1 MVSKICCIGAGYVGG
16 PTMAVIA
23 NECPQ
28 IKVVVVDQDKNKI
41 KSWNIKSLNKL
52 PIYEPGLKDLIE
64 NTRNKN
70 LYFSEDIDKAIEDSD
85 MIFVAVNTPTKRKGK
100 GRGFAA
106 DLTSVEVCA
115 KRIAQKSKNNKIVI
129 EKSTLPVRTAEKIKE
144 VLKKFNKK
152 NDFEVI
158 SNPEFLAEGTA
169 IENLYKSDRVLIGGE
184 NTDSGNKAVNEL
196 VEIYKNWI
204 PESKILKTNV
214 WSSELA
220 KLASNAML
228 AQRIS
233 SINSFSA
240 ICEKTGA
247 SIQEISR
254 AIGMDTRIGPKFLE
268 SSVGFGGSCFKKD
281 ILNLVYL
288 ARFYKLN
295 DIADYWL
302 NVIKINSFQMVR
314 FAENIIKYIKENKT
328 NKVVSILGWA
338 FKSNTNDSRESPSI
352 YVSSYLLEKGIE
364 IKIYDPMV
372 PEERII
378 SDLNNHFILNG
389 LKLNQVNKLL
399 KKVQIYKSLKNSVN
413 DSPLIA
419 IITKWEEFQKF
430 DWDLYMKHRK
440 NKPFLFDGVNVIK
453 SKSIKKLYS
462 LGN

>member
-41 KSWNIKSLNKL
+41 KSWNNKSLNKL

-144 VLKKFNKK
+144 FLKKFNKK

>member
-41 KSWNIKSLNKL
+41 KSWNNKSLNKL

>member
-41 KSWNIKSLNKL
+41 KSWNNKSLNKL

-196 VEIYKNWI
+196 FEIYNNWI

-372 PEERII
+372 LEERII

>member
-41 KSWNIKSLNKL
+41 KSWNNKSLNKL

-295 DIADYWL
+295 EIADYWL

-372 PEERII
+372 LEERII

>member
-1 MVSKICCIGAGYVGG
+1 
-16 PTMAVIA
+16 
-23 NECPQ
+23 
-28 IKVVVVDQDKNKI
+28 
-41 KSWNIKSLNKL
+41 
-52 PIYEPGLKDLIE
+52 
-64 NTRNKN
+64 
-70 LYFSEDIDKAIEDSD
+70 
-85 MIFVAVNTPTKRKGK
+85 
-100 GRGFAA
+100 
-106 DLTSVEVCA
+106 
-115 KRIAQKSKNNKIVI
+115 
-129 EKSTLPVRTAEKIKE
+129 
-144 VLKKFNKK
+144 
-152 NDFEVI
+152 
-158 SNPEFLAEGTA
+158 
-169 IENLYKSDRVLIGGE
+169 
-184 NTDSGNKAVNEL
+184 
-196 VEIYKNWI
+196 
-204 PESKILKTNV
+204 
-214 WSSELA
+214 
-220 KLASNAML
+220 
-228 AQRIS
+228 
-233 SINSFSA
+233 
-240 ICEKTGA
+240 
-247 SIQEISR
+247 
-254 AIGMDTRIGPKFLE
+254 MDTRIGPKFLE

-372 PEERII
+372 LEERII

>member
-1 MVSKICCIGAGYVGG
+1 MVTKICCIGAGYVGG

-28 IKVVVVDQDKNKI
+28 LKVVVVDQDKNKI
-41 KSWNIKSLNKL
+41 KSWNNKSLKEL
-52 PIYEPGLKDLIE
+52 PIYEHGLEELIE
-64 NTRNKN
+64 KTRNKN
-70 LYFSEDIDKAIEDSD
+70 LYFSVDIDKAIEESN
-85 MIFVAVNTPTKRKGK
+85 MIFVAVNTPTKETGEGK
-100 GRGFAA
+100 GFAA
-106 DLTSVEVCA
+106 DLSNVEACA
-115 KRIAQKSKNNKIVI
+115 KRIALKSKSNKIVI

-152 NDFEVI
+152 NNFEVI

-184 NTDSGNKAVNEL
+184 NTVSGKEAVNAL

-247 SIQEISR
+247 SIQEISK
-254 AIGMDTRIGPKFLE
+254 AIGMDTRIGPEFLE

-295 DIADYWL
+295 DIADYWF
-302 NVIKINSFQMVR
+302 NVVKINSFQMIR
-314 FAENIIKYIKENKT
+314 FAEIISKYIEDNKI

-338 FKSNTNDSRESPSI
+338 FKSNTKDSRESPSI

-372 PEERII
+372 PKERIK
-378 SDLNNHFILNG
+378 SDLNNYFILNG
-389 LKLNQVNKLL
+389 FKLNQVNKLL
-399 KKVQIYKSLKNSVN
+399 KKVKIYPALEEAMY
-413 DSPLIA
+413 DSDIVA

-430 DWDLYMKHRK
+430 DWDLYMEKRK
-440 NKPFLFDGVNVIK
+440 NKPFLFDGVNAIK
-453 SKSIKKLYS
+453 NKDITNMYS

>member
-1 MVSKICCIGAGYVGG
+1 MVTKICCIGAGYVGG

-28 IKVVVVDQDKNKI
+28 VKVVVVDQNQKKI
-41 KSWNIKSLNKL
+41 KSWNNKSLKEL
-52 PIYEPGLKDLIE
+52 PIYEPGLKELIE
-64 NTRNKN
+64 KTRNKN
-70 LYFSEDIDKAIEDSD
+70 LYFSEDIDKAIEESD
-85 MIFVAVNTPTKRKGK
+85 IIFMAVNTPTRKTGKGK
-100 GRGFAA
+100 GFAA
-106 DLTSVEVCA
+106 DLTNVEACA
-115 KRIAQKSKNNKIVI
+115 KRIALKSKSDKIVI

-152 NDFEVI
+152 NNFEVI

-169 IENLYKSDRVLIGGE
+169 IENLYKSDRVLVGGE
-184 NTDSGNKAVNEL
+184 NTDSGKRAVNIL

-247 SIQEISR
+247 SIQEISK
-254 AIGMDTRIGPKFLE
+254 AIGMDSRIGPEFLE
-268 SSVGFGGSCFKKD
+268 PSVGFGGSCFKKD

-295 DIADYWL
+295 DVADYWH
-302 NVIKINSFQMVR
+302 NVVKINSFQMMR
-314 FAENIIKYIKENKT
+314 FAENITNHIKENKK
-328 NKVVSILGWA
+328 NKVVTVLGWA
-338 FKSNTNDSRESPSI
+338 FKGNTNDSRESPSI
-352 YVSSYLLEKGIE
+352 YVSSYLLEKGIN

-372 PEERII
+372 PKERIK
-378 SDLNNHFILNG
+378 SDLNNYFILNG
-389 LKLNQVNKLL
+389 FKLNQVNKLL
-399 KKVQIYKSLKNSVN
+399 KKVKIYKSLLEAVHE
-413 DSPLIA
+413 SPIIA
-419 IITKWEEFQKF
+419 IITKWEEFQNF
-430 DWDLYMKHRK
+430 DWYLYMKQTK
-440 NKPFLFDGVNVIK
+440 NKPFVFDGVNAIK
-453 SKSIKKLYS
+453 NKDITNMYS

>member
-1 MVSKICCIGAGYVGG
+1 MVTKICCIGAGYVGG

-28 IKVVVVDQDKNKI
+28 VKVVVVDQNQKKI
-41 KSWNIKSLNKL
+41 KSWNNKSLKEL
-52 PIYEPGLKDLIE
+52 PIYEPGLKELIE
-64 NTRNKN
+64 KTRNKN
-70 LYFSEDIDKAIEDSD
+70 LYFSEDIDKAIEESD
-85 MIFVAVNTPTKRKGK
+85 IIFMAVNTPTRKTGKGK
-100 GRGFAA
+100 GFAA
-106 DLTSVEVCA
+106 DLTNVEACA
-115 KRIAQKSKNNKIVI
+115 KRIALKSKNDKIVI

-152 NDFEVI
+152 NNFEVI

-169 IENLYKSDRVLIGGE
+169 IENLYKSDRVLVGGE
-184 NTDSGNKAVNEL
+184 NTDSGKRAVNIL

-247 SIQEISR
+247 SIQEISK
-254 AIGMDTRIGPKFLE
+254 AIGMDSRIGPEFLE
-268 SSVGFGGSCFKKD
+268 PSVGFGGSCFKKD

-295 DIADYWL
+295 DVADYWH
-302 NVIKINSFQMVR
+302 NVVKINSFQMMR
-314 FAENIIKYIKENKT
+314 FAENITNHIKENKK
-328 NKVVSILGWA
+328 NKVVTVLGWA
-338 FKSNTNDSRESPSI
+338 FKGNTNDSRESPSI
-352 YVSSYLLEKGIE
+352 YVSSYLLEKGIN

-372 PEERII
+372 PKERIK
-378 SDLNNHFILNG
+378 SDLNNYFILNG
-389 LKLNQVNKLL
+389 FKLNQVNKLL
-399 KKVQIYKSLKNSVN
+399 KKVKIYKSLLEAVHE
-413 DSPLIA
+413 SPIIA
-419 IITKWEEFQKF
+419 IITKWEEFQNF
-430 DWDLYMKHRK
+430 DWYLYMKQTK
-440 NKPFLFDGVNVIK
+440 NKPFVFDGVNAIK
-453 SKSIKKLYS
+453 NKDITNMYS